1 MKLTF
6 NGAAGMVTGSCHLL
20 ESGNEKILVDCGMFQ
35 GIKEIT
41 TINYERFN
49 FDPRKISYVLLTH
62 AHLDHCGLIPKLVKQ
77 GFRGKIIATPPT
89 VDLAKIM
96 LEDSAVVN
104 EDETKHE
111 NVRRQRMGLP
121 PRTPLYK
128 LEDVKQS
135 FKYFHKIRYNHPY
148 KLSNNMRM
156 VLRDAG
162 HILGSAIIEL
172 FVTDQGKTKK
182 IVFSGDLGQGG
193 TPIVNDPAIIEEAD
207 YVLLETTYGN
217 RRHGEVSTRE
227 QLLSKAVTET
237 YQRGGKLM
245 IPSFSI
251 ERTQELLYYLHRMEK
266 SGKLPA
272 ENIFLDS
279 PLAINATAVFNN
291 YMDYFTPKLRAEFKT
306 PFTFKKLKFLKS
318 QSESQKINDYQGPCV
333 IIAGNGMCTG
343 GRIRYHLKH
352 HLWDER
358 NTVLF
363 VGYQAEGSTGRAIL
377 DGEKTIK
384 MMGLELVVNAH
395 VMHIDSFSSHAD
407 SHDLLVWMKHF
418 KRKPKTVFLVHGEGE
433 AATSFAE
440 SLKKAGFR
448 AHVPKRTESVWI

>member
-1 MKLTF
+1 
-6 NGAAGMVTGSCHLL
+6 MVTGSCHLL
-20 ESGNEKILVDCGMFQ
+20 ETGNDKILIDCGMFQ
-35 GIKEIT
+35 GVKEIT
-41 TINYERFN
+41 TINYEKFK
-49 FDPRKISYVLLTH
+49 FDPKRISYVLLTH
-62 AHLDHCGLIPKLVKQ
+62 AHIDHCGLIPKLVKE
-77 GFRGKIIATPPT
+77 GFRGRIIATPPT

-104 EDETKHE
+104 EDENRHE
-111 NVRRQRMGLP
+111 NIRRQRMGLP
-121 PRTPLYK
+121 PRIALYK
-128 LEDVKQS
+128 IEDVKHAHR
-135 FKYFHKIRYNHPY
+135 YFHKVRYNQIYTLNP
-148 KLSNNMRM
+148 NMKM
-156 VLRDAG
+156 IFRDAG

-172 FVTDQGKTKK
+172 YVNENGKTKK

-193 TPIVNDPAIIEEAD
+193 TPIVNDPAIIEDAD

-227 QLLSKAVTET
+227 EMLSKAVTET
-237 YQRGGKLM
+237 YHKRGKLM

-251 ERTQELLYYLHRMEK
+251 ERTQELLYYLHRMERK
-266 SGKLPA
+266 GKLPPI
-272 ENIFLDS
+272 NVFLDS

-291 YMDYFTPKLRAEFKT
+291 YMDYFTPRLRKEFKT
-306 PFTFKKLKFLKS
+306 PFTFKKLKFLKT
-318 QSESQKINDYQGPCV
+318 QTDSQKLNDYPGPCI

-352 HLWDER
+352 HLWDAK

-377 DGEKTIK
+377 DGNKTIR
-384 MMGLELVVNAH
+384 MMGLELVVNAR

-418 KRKPKTVFLVHGEGE
+418 KRKPKKVFLVHGEE
-433 AATSFAE
+433 AATTAFDL
-440 SLKKAGFR
+440 SLKKAGFSV
-448 AHVPKRTESVWI
+448 HVPTRNETVEL